1 MLEDY
6 ELRVIE
12 VTQYTL
18 NKLYIAMGP
27 QKWNFVQKVK
37 FLAEYLQDSDLESI
51 TNPLSISKLT

>member
-27 QKWNFVQKVK
+27 QKCNFIQR
-37 FLAEYLQDSDLESI
+37 
-51 TNPLSISKLT
+51 